1 MDQQQSGVRENKET
15 VVHESLEGEGFEGM
29 LFKDKEF
36 EFLLINNHL
45 LLCSILH

>member
-1 MDQQQSGVRENKET
+1 MDQQQSGVREIKET

-36 EFLLINNHL
+36 EFLLNNHV
-45 LLCSILH
+45 LLCSI